1 MARQKPV
8 QAVFGELHS
17 SAREGFRHA
26 PFKMAFWIGVVV
38 FGGLGIWFEV
48 YNLVKEVAFRTTPLP
63 TDYLRPLRIAVAVF
77 FPAIAGGTSLQMVF
91 EENPKA
97 HKGFAVCAA
106 LLFLLCLIP
115 TTDREL
121 PDGFGLAMG
130 VALSGISL
138 WIWCAANGRSATYH
152 TSPDAPLGEKPL
164 DEPMSGDTDLAT
176 LTH

>member
-1 MARQKPV
+1 MEGGQPLREM
-8 QAVFGELHS
+8 FGELHR
-17 SAREGFRHA
+17 SAREGFKHA

-48 YNLVKEVAFRTTPLP
+48 YNLAKEVALSGKPLP
-63 TDYLRPLRIAVAVF
+63 ADYLRPLRIAVAVF
-77 FPAIAGGTSLQMVF
+77 FPAIAGATSLQMVF

-97 HKGFAVCAA
+97 HRGFAVCAA

-121 PDGFGLAMG
+121 PDGFGLAIG
-130 VALSGISL
+130 AALSGISL

-152 TSPDAPLGEKPL
+152 SSPDAPLGEKPL
-164 DEPMSGDTDLAT
+164 DEAMSGDADLAG